1 MSLTLDAADDDPDT
15 KGTSEKDKKVQ
26 RDARS
31 LLCKQLCRQWP
42 LLLIGFPF
50 IFLASISDMF
60 VPDYTGKIV
69 DAFTEENYEGKDGVH

>member
-31 LLCKQLCRQWP
+31 NRACNVWKIKDKVFPNAFHELSFTCIKQRPIRVKAPSNQQSFHNL
-42 LLLIGFPF
+42 
-50 IFLASISDMF
+50 
-60 VPDYTGKIV
+60 
-69 DAFTEENYEGKDGVH
+69 